1 MTVAG
6 ALNQRACQKRSCS
19 AIKKAPGR
27 LDFEGFARIIPI
39 VQRNK
44 PGSPIPNSKEQ
55 TMYQTPEQLIALNKA
70 NLETALRLAGVALD
84 GAERLI
90 DLQLKTAKS
99 VLADGLQNARAL
111 TAVRDFDQLAALKDT
126 VVQPTFE
133 KATAYAKEVYDVA
146 TAAQADVSKLV
157 EEQVQEFNKQV
168 ISALDQIVKT
178 APAGSE
184 VGIAA
189 MKSTLAA
196 VNTGFDNFT
205 KVAKQFGEATQN
217 NIEVVANQTIEAAK
231 KAKKVA

>member
-1 MTVAG
+1 
-6 ALNQRACQKRSCS
+6 
-19 AIKKAPGR
+19 
-27 LDFEGFARIIPI
+27 
-39 VQRNK
+39 
-44 PGSPIPNSKEQ
+44 
-55 TMYQTPEQLIALNKA
+55 MYQAPEHLIALNKA
-70 NLETALRLAGVALD
+70 NVEAALRFAGLALE

-90 DLQLKTAKS
+90 DLQMKTAKS
-99 VLADGLQNARAL
+99 ALADGLQSARVLAS
-111 TAVRDFDQLAALKDT
+111 VKDFDQLAALKDT
-126 VVQPTFE
+126 LVQPSLE

-146 TAAQADVSKLV
+146 TGTQAEFGKLV
-157 EEQVQEFNKQV
+157 EEQVAEFNRQV
-168 ISALDQIVKT
+168 ISTLDQIVKT

-196 VNTGFDNFT
+196 VNSGFDNFT

>member
-1 MTVAG
+1 
-6 ALNQRACQKRSCS
+6 LQQNLP
-19 AIKKAPGR
+19 APTN
-27 LDFEGFARIIPI
+27 L
-39 VQRNK
+39 
-44 PGSPIPNSKEQ
+44 KE
-55 TMYQTPEQLIALNKA
+55 TNMYQAPEHFIALNKA
-70 NLETALRLAGVALD
+70 NVEAALRFAGLALE

-99 VLADGLQNARAL
+99 ALADGLQSARVLAS
-111 TAVRDFDQLAALKDT
+111 VKDFDQLAALKDT
-126 VVQPTFE
+126 LVQPSLE

-146 TAAQADVSKLV
+146 TGTQADLGKLV
-157 EEQVQEFNKQV
+157 EEQVAEFNRQV

-196 VNTGFDNFT
+196 VNSGFDNFT

-217 NIEVVANQTIEAAK
+217 NMEVVANQTIEAAK
-231 KAKKVA
+231 KAKKAA